1 MKIHE
6 FQTKKLLVSHGIPVD
21 TGVVVGCGDDVDAFI
36 SSLGSAE
43 SYIVKAQIQSGG
55 RGKGHF
61 VDGIGSGVQRVYSRM
76 EAVQLARKM
85 LGNRLVTRQT
95 GPVGCRVNMVY
106 VGPATRFRREFY
118 LAIFMD
124 RSAGMPVIMASSAGG
139 VEIEKQPENILR
151 EYVCPLA
158 GLQPFQ
164 ARKLAFYMGFKS
176 KSTQESFMVI
186 LQNLYRLFDENDA
199 SLIEI
204 NPLVET
210 ADGCLLAI
218 DGKAVFDDN
227 ALFRHPDIS
236 KLRDP
241 NAEDPREVQ
250 ATVHGVNYVA
260 LTGNIGCLT
269 NGAGLAMATMDLLN
283 ANGLEAANF
292 LDLGDNSGAEAVRAA
307 LEILLQAGDL
317 RGLLINA
324 FGGAMCGDMVAKC
337 VVDIFSKRR
346 VRLPLIV
353 RMEGARAAEGLNL
366 LRSENTLKLFVA
378 ENLRDIPQKIREA
391 MRVQ

>member
-6 FQTKKLLVSHGIPVD
+6 FQTKKLLADHGIPVD
-21 TGVVVGCGDDVDAFI
+21 TGVVVGCGDDVEALV
-36 SSLGSAE
+36 SSLGQPE
-43 SYIVKAQIQSGG
+43 NYVVKAQIHSGG

-61 VDGIGSGVQRVYSRM
+61 IDGIGSGVQRVHSRM
-76 EAVQLARKM
+76 EVVQLARKM
-85 LGNRLVTRQT
+85 LGNRLATRQT
-95 GPVGCRVNMVY
+95 GPEGCRVNMVY
-106 VGPATRFRREFY
+106 VGPATNFCREFY

-139 VEIEKQPENILR
+139 VEIEEQPENVLR

-164 ARKLAFYMGFKS
+164 ARKLAFSLGFNSEATRKS
-176 KSTQESFMVI
+176 FLVI
-186 LQNLYRLFDENDA
+186 LENLYRLFDETDA

-210 ADGCLLAI
+210 ADGRLLAI

-236 KLRDP
+236 ALRDP
-241 NAEDPREVQ
+241 AAEDPREIQ
-250 ATVHGVNYVA
+250 AATHGVNYVA
-260 LTGNIGCLT
+260 LAGNIGCLT

-292 LDLGDNSGAEAVRAA
+292 LDLGDNSGAEAVHAA
-307 LEILLQAGDL
+307 LEILLQGGDL
-317 RGLLINA
+317 RCMLINT

-337 VVDIFSKRR
+337 VVDVFNEGR
-346 VRLPLIV
+346 VELPLVV
-353 RMEGARAAEGLNL
+353 RMEGARAAEGLDL
-366 LRSENTLKLFVA
+366 LRAENTLKLFVA